1 VAWSQLEA
9 ATPPRVAASA
19 VHISGV
25 GPGRIVWIGGYDDVE
40 ALARVGVLDLASG
53 SWSEAPPLPEGR
65 AYASAVAHEGR
76 IFVVGGTDGRNTA
89 PLDRVYVSEHD
100 STGAITGWRVAG
112 ALAGARWGGA
122 AFVLVRD
129 GTPYV
134 FVTAGHVGMTLGTQV
149 LRAPIGN
156 DGTLGEFVESGQDM
170 PVALAGPITYVCD
183 FATTRLHGFDTAS
196 GALLDWLD
204 LSSLYPEAGLSGLV
218 YDAARDRLY
227 VAAKGANR
235 VLAIDAH
242 AAL

>member
-149 LRAPIGN
+149 LRAPIGD

-170 PVALAGPITYVCD
+170 PVALARSAVVT
-183 FATTRLHGFDTAS
+183 H
-196 GALLDWLD
+196 
-204 LSSLYPEAGLSGLV
+204 V

-235 VLAIDAH
+235 VLAIDAP
-242 AAL
+242 AALRMVSGHVIQARDSGHVIQGT

>member
-89 PLDRVYVSEHD
+89 ALDRVYVSEHD
-100 STGAITGWRVAG
+100 STGA
-112 ALAGARWGGA
+112 
-122 AFVLVRD
+122 
-129 GTPYV
+129 
-134 FVTAGHVGMTLGTQV
+134 H
-149 LRAPIGN
+149 LRAP
-156 DGTLGEFVESGQDM
+156 DGE
-170 PVALAGPITYVCD
+170 ALRSCSCAMEHPMSSSPR
-183 FATTRLHGFDTAS
+183 ATSA
-196 GALLDWLD
+196 
-204 LSSLYPEAGLSGLV
+204 
-218 YDAARDRLY
+218 
-227 VAAKGANR
+227 
-235 VLAIDAH
+235 
-242 AAL
+242 